1 MAIETIE
8 FGTFRNIQRAKLTL
22 SPSINL
28 VFGNNGEG
36 KTSFLEGIYYLS
48 LGRSFRTRSVHSLIQ
63 YKQEQLSL
71 FAIIDNKRA
80 GIAKHRTGE
89 THIKIEG
96 ETVGSTAEL
105 ANLLPVQLINPDTYA
120 LLNDGP
126 KFRREFLDWGVFHV
140 EPNFLKAW
148 REMQRSLKQRN
159 LALKMRAPK
168 EEIVLWDP
176 IFSGNAEK
184 LDEYRKKYFESFKE
198 KFIEI
203 LNKFIEIKGLSIG
216 YCRGW
221 PESENL
227 SALLV
232 SSFRNDLRLSHTT
245 HGPHRAELEILID
258 GIPAKDVLSR
268 GQQKLFVYAMRLAQG
283 ILFTEQTGRACTYLI
298 DDLPAELDAEKRDLV
313 LNLLQSFDSQVFIT
327 SVELKSLET
336 MLQGNL
342 TKVFH
347 VEHGVLSEYA
357 LETSPA

>member
-28 VFGNNGEG
+28 IFGNNGEG

-63 YKQEQLSL
+63 YEQEQLSL
-71 FAIIDNKRA
+71 FAIINNKRA
-80 GIAKHRTGE
+80 GVAKHRTGE
-89 THIKIEG
+89 TQIKIEG

-126 KFRREFLDWGVFHV
+126 KCRREFVDWGVFHV
-140 EPNFLKAW
+140 EPNFLKVW

-168 EEIVLWDP
+168 EEITLWDP
-176 IFSGNAEK
+176 IFSSNAER
-184 LDEYRKKYFESFKE
+184 LDEYRKTYFEAFKI
-198 KFIEI
+198 KFLET
-203 LNKFIEIKGLSIG
+203 LAKFIEIKGLSIR

-221 PESENL
+221 PENESLL
-227 SALLV
+227 SLLA
-232 SSFRNDLRLSHTT
+232 SSLRNDLRLSHTT
-245 HGPHRAELEILID
+245 YGPHRAELEILID
-258 GIPAKDVLSR
+258 SIPAKDVLSR

-283 ILFTEQTGRACTYLI
+283 MLFAEQTGRTCTYLI
-298 DDLPAELDAEKRDLV
+298 DDLPAELDAEKRDLI

-327 SVELKSLET
+327 SVELKPLEVI
-336 MLQGNL
+336 LQSNDIR
-342 TKVFH
+342 VFH
-347 VEHGVLSEYA
+347 VEHGVLSEHA
-357 LETSPA
+357 LEALLT